1 MTWRGRII
9 LVLNLFVGLTITGII
24 VAVALG
30 KGKDPAL
37 VGRTVAS
44 GLGTLALLLILRWM
58 VKRAN
63 RRADVAGTKP

>member
-9 LVLNLFVGLTITGII
+9 LVLNLFIGLTIIGII

-30 KGKDPAL
+30 RDAVL
-37 VGRTVAS
+37 AGRTVAS
-44 GLGTLALLLILRWM
+44 GLWTLALLLILRWM

-63 RRADVAGTKP
+63 RRADVSGTKPQ